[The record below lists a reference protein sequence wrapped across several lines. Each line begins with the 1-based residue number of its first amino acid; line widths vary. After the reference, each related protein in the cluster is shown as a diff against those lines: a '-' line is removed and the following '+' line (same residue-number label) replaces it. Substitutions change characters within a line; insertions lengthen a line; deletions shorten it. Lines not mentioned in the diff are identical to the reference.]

1 MHSALGGVSILE
13 HAIAAIGGGIVPR
26 GSRESVF
33 NEIFGVFLALGTLV
47 GIVVIGY
54 MMYNVYKYRDH
65 SDRETDTESRPQLGE
80 IPQGGGGGRKLFLS
94 FALSAIIVVSL
105 ITWTYFTLLYVEG
118 GGAAQ
123 DQDALEVEVDGFRF
137 GWQFTYPNGATSST
151 LRVPA
156 DRPIRLILTSSDV
169 FHNFGIPAF
178 HVKSDVIPGQTTE
191 TWFMPD
197 DTGQYLAKCYELCG
211 EGHSF
216 MTAQVIV
223 MEPGEYQTWYQNTNA
238 SNSSERL
245 STPPTTISASND

>member
-1 MHSALGGVSILE
+1 MHSALGGVSLLHHVIT
-13 HAIAAIGGGIVPR
+13 AVGGGIVPR

-47 GIVVIGY
+47 GVVVIGY
-54 MMYNVYKYRDH
+54 MMYNVYKYRDTGD
-65 SDRETDTESRPQLGE
+65 SDTEDRPQLGE

-94 FALSAIIVVSL
+94 FALSAIIVISL

-123 DQDALEVEVDGFRF
+123 TQDALEIEVEGYQF
-137 GWQFTYPNGATSST
+137 GWQFTYPNGSTSST
-151 LRVPA
+151 LRVPE
-156 DRPIRLILTSSDV
+156 DRPVRLIVTSRDV

-178 HVKSDVIPGQTTE
+178 HVKVDAIPGQTTDS
-191 TWFMPD
+191 WFMPEE
-197 DTGQYLAKCYELCG
+197 TGQHLAKCYELCG

-223 MEPGEYQTWYQNTNA
+223 MEPSEYTDWYQNTTA
-238 SNSSERL
+238 PNSTAQL
-245 STPPTTISASND
+245 TTPTSTIPA